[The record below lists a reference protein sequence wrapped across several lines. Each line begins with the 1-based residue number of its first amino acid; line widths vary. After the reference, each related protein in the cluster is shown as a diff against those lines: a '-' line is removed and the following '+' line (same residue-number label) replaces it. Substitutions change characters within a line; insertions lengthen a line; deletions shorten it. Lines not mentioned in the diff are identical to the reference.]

1 MTFNEAKVKLMID
14 FFNRNCENP
23 QDNEWNDQ
31 FKALKENKISKQDSI
46 TSKSPSDKDKIKNF
60 QASNKQTNPEILHP
74 LWKSTT

>member
-31 FKALKENKISKQDSI
+31 FKALKENKISK
-46 TSKSPSDKDKIKNF
+46 
-60 QASNKQTNPEILHP
+60 
-74 LWKSTT
+74 